1 MLIIAVAATAFA
13 LGTALAIIAAR
24 RTAGGAGR
32 LARLLHPGQR
42 AAVQPFSG
50 GLSEPADVGLVEPR
64 IEPETVEALLDNARA
79 LADGEQERGASLKQ
93 RAGWLL
99 GFIGVTLSLVL
110 AQTREFARSDLG
122 GVGKPVAA
130 ALVLI
135 ALCFILDAARWA
147 LRTLSVVK
155 LWHVDPEEAQRY
167 PSWAY
172 VGKRPEVARGEMLQ
186 GWVRQFADERPANDI
201 KAEELQRAFRRLA
214 VGIAVLAAV
223 GVIVSAR
230 AFGV

>member
-1 MLIIAVAATAFA
+1 MLVAVAAAA
-13 LGTALAIIAAR
+13 LVLGSALTVLVAR
-24 RTAGGAGR
+24 RTAGSAGR
-32 LARLLHPGQR
+32 LGRLLHLEPR
-42 AAVQPFSG
+42 ASAG
-50 GLSEPADVGLVEPR
+50 AAEAGHVEPPAGDLIEPH
-64 IEPETVEALLDNARA
+64 IEPETVEALLENAKA

-99 GFIGVTLSLVL
+99 GFIGVTLSLLL

-122 GVGKPVAA
+122 GVGKPAAA

-155 LWHVDPEEAQRY
+155 LWHVDPDEAQRY

-172 VGKRPEVARGEMLQ
+172 IGKPPEVARGEMLH
-186 GWVRQFADERPANDI
+186 GWVRQFADERPANDV

-214 VGIAVLAAV
+214 IGIAVLAAV
-223 GVIVSAR
+223 GTIVSAR